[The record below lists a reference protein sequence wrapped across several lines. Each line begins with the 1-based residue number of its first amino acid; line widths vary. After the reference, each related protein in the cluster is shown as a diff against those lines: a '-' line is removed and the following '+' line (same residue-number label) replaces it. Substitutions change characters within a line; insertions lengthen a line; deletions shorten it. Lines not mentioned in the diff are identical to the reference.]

1 MATKKKELSFDEQV
15 DILQKRADAYEKIRA
30 LMKTFPEYNNLTI
43 TNAGQAIKD
52 NEVVLSLKYVIPYK
66 VKDTTWCYYDYNFNI
81 GDNFKAL
88 PLSWARE
95 NVKKYKT
102 AIEFKVS
109 YNFNKDNFGFK
120 FIAVTDVSEL
130 KTQLYVDLH
139 GHHYHAVQNE
149 TPQDILNVCAGW
161 KSSAIE
167 KSSIR
172 RKTNDT
178 EFFKTAVTTMIEVIK
193 ADDIDKAKI
202 AVHNIQTNKTISL
215 LAQRE

>member
-15 DILQKRADAYEKIRA
+15 DILQKRAVAYEKIRA
-30 LMKTFPEYNNLTI
+30 LMKTFPEYNNLAI
-43 TNAGQAIKD
+43 SNAGQAIKD
-52 NEVVLSLKYVIPYK
+52 NEAVLSLKYVIPYK
-66 VKDTTWCYYDYNFNI
+66 VKDTTWCYNDYSFNF

-130 KTQLYVDLH
+130 KTQLYLDQH
-139 GHHYHAVQNE
+139 GHHYYAVQNE
-149 TPQDILNVCAGW
+149 TPQDILNKCAGW

-167 KSSIR
+167 KSSVR

-178 EFFKTAVTTMIEVIK
+178 EFFKTAVTTMIEAIK
-193 ADDIDKAKI
+193 ADDIGKAKI
-202 AVHNIQTNKTISL
+202 AAHNMQTNKTISL
-215 LAQRE
+215 LA